1 MGRGHSSPPTLQGGS
16 MRSSSFQVHLRA
28 VLVIFAACFAFT
40 LARGQN
46 PTHVIAGIDFLDGA
60 GAKTVAVKTVDGTVE
75 TVKFTE
81 KTTVHGLKDAAKGAD
96 LAGKEGSHVIVH
108 TVGEGADKAAH
119 SVEWVGDKTVHTT
132 EGTVEDVGKGTK
144 TVAVKTADGTKEA
157 FEVSEHATV
166 DTGKAVGRYTAL
178 GAKKGE
184 HVTVYYT
191 EEAGKKIAHVF
202 KHL

>member
-1 MGRGHSSPPTLQGGS
+1 
-16 MRSSSFQVHLRA
+16 MRSSLLQTALRA
-28 VLVIFAACFAFT
+28 VLVLFAAFFAVT
-40 LARGQN
+40 LARAQDV
-46 PTHVIAGIDFLDGA
+46 THVVSGTIEKVDA
-60 GAKTVAVKTVDGTVE
+60 GAKTIAVKTADGTVE
-75 TVKFTE
+75 TVKFTD
-81 KTTVHGLKDAAKGAD
+81 KTTVHGLKDAVKGAD
-96 LAGKEGSHVIVH
+96 LAGKEGGHVIVH
-108 TVGEGADKAAH
+108 ATGEGAEKTAH

-144 TVAVKTADGTKEA
+144 TVAVKTADGTKEV
-157 FEVSEHATV
+157 FEVSGHATV
-166 DTGKAVGRYTAL
+166 DTGKTVARYSAE

>member
-1 MGRGHSSPPTLQGGS
+1 MSSNLVKLG
-16 MRSSSFQVHLRA
+16 FQVVVAL
-28 VLVIFAACFAFT
+28 LVISVAASQGT
-40 LARGQN
+40 QSSTKVVTGTIQK
-46 PTHVIAGIDFLDGA
+46 VDS
-60 GAKTVAVKTVDGTVE
+60 GAKTISVKTADGTVE
-75 TVKFTE
+75 TVKFTD
-81 KTTVHGLKDAAKGAD
+81 KTTVHGLKDAAKGTD

-132 EGTVEDVGKGTK
+132 EGTVEDVGKASK
-144 TVAVKTADGTKEA
+144 TVAVKTADGTKESFVVA
-157 FEVSEHATV
+157 DHAV
-166 DTGKAVGRYTAL
+166 VNTGKDIARYSAR

-191 EEAGKKIAHVF
+191 EEAGKKVAHVF

>member
-1 MGRGHSSPPTLQGGS
+1 MSSNLFRIGS
-16 MRSSSFQVHLRA
+16 QM
-28 VLVIFAACFAFT
+28 VLVLAALCCTVAVHGDQAST
-40 LARGQN
+40 N
-46 PTHVIAGIDFLDGA
+46 VITGTIEKVDS
-60 GAKTVAVKTVDGTVE
+60 GAKTIAVKSADGTVE

-81 KTTVHGLKDAAKGAD
+81 ETTVHGLKDAAKGGD
-96 LAGKEGSHVIVH
+96 LAGKEGGHVIVH
-108 TVGEGADKAAH
+108 TVGEGTDKTAH

-132 EGTVEDVGKGTK
+132 EGTVEDVGKGSK
-144 TVAVKTADGTKEA
+144 TIAVKTADGTKETFFVA
-157 FEVSEHATV
+157 DHAVVNSGKDVS
-166 DTGKAVGRYTAL
+166 RYSVR

>member
-1 MGRGHSSPPTLQGGS
+1 
-16 MRSSSFQVHLRA
+16 MRLSLRPIPVRA
-28 VLVIFAACFAFT
+28 VLAFLAACFLVTMLRA
-40 LARGQN
+40 ADV
-46 PTHVIAGIDFLDGA
+46 THILVGTVEKVDAA
-60 GAKTVAVKTVDGTVE
+60 AKTIAVKTADGTVE
-75 TVKFTE
+75 TVKFTG

-96 LAGKEGSHVIVH
+96 LAGKEGGHVIVH
-108 TVGEGADKAAH
+108 ASGEGADKTAH
-119 SVEWVGDKTVHTT
+119 SVEWFGDKTVHAT
-132 EGTVEDVGKGTK
+132 EGTVDEVGTGTK
-144 TVAVKTADGTKEA
+144 TLAVKSADGTKQA

-166 DTGKAVGRYTAL
+166 DTGKTVGRYSAV

>member
-1 MGRGHSSPPTLQGGS
+1 
-16 MRSSSFQVHLRA
+16 MRSSSFQIPLR
-28 VLVIFAACFAFT
+28 VIIVILAACFAVAV
-40 LARGQN
+40 ARAQN
-46 PTHVIAGIDFLDGA
+46 PTHILTGTIEKVDAA
-60 GAKTVAVKTVDGTVE
+60 AKTIAVKTADGTVE

-96 LAGKEGSHVIVH
+96 LAGKEGGHVIVH
-108 TVGEGADKAAH
+108 ATGEGAEKTAH
-119 SVEWVGDKTVHTT
+119 SVVWVGDKTVHTT
-132 EGTVEDVGKGTK
+132 EGTVDDVGTGTK

-157 FEVSEHATV
+157 FEVAGHATV
-166 DTGKAVGRYTAL
+166 DTGKTVGRYSAL

>member
-1 MGRGHSSPPTLQGGS
+1 M
-16 MRSSSFQVHLRA
+16 VHADDVTHILVGTVEKVDA
-28 VLVIFAACFAFT
+28 V
-40 LARGQN
+40 
-46 PTHVIAGIDFLDGA
+46 
-60 GAKTVAVKTVDGTVE
+60 AKTIAVKTADGTVE

-96 LAGKEGSHVIVH
+96 LAGKEGGHVIVH
-108 TVGEGADKAAH
+108 STGESADKTAH
-119 SVEWVGDKTVHTT
+119 SVEWFGDKTVHAT
-132 EGTVEDVGKGTK
+132 EGTVDEVGSGTK
-144 TVAVKTADGTKEA
+144 TLAVKSADGTKQA

-166 DTGKAVGRYTAL
+166 DTGKTVGRYSAV

>member
-1 MGRGHSSPPTLQGGS
+1 MSSRLFKVG
-16 MRSSSFQVHLRA
+16 FQVALA
-28 VLVIFAACFAFT
+28 LAAIGSVAASQSDQASTNVIT
-40 LARGQN
+40 G
-46 PTHVIAGIDFLDGA
+46 TVEKVDS
-60 GAKTVAVKTVDGTVE
+60 GAKTMAVKTADGTIE

-81 KTTVHGLKDAAKGAD
+81 KTTVHGLKNATKGGD

-108 TVGEGADKAAH
+108 TVGEGADKTAH
-119 SVEWVGDKTVHTT
+119 SVEWVGDKTVHAT
-132 EGTVEDVGKGTK
+132 EGTVEDVGEGSK
-144 TVAVKTADGTKEA
+144 TVAVKTADGTEETFVVA
-157 FEVSEHATV
+157 DHAV
-166 DTGKAVGRYTAL
+166 VNSGKDITRYSVR

>member
-1 MGRGHSSPPTLQGGS
+1 MSPSLFRVGS
-16 MRSSSFQVHLRA
+16 QA
-28 VLVIFAACFAFT
+28 VLLLAAICHVTAARSDQASTNVIMGT
-40 LARGQN
+40 IEK
-46 PTHVIAGIDFLDGA
+46 VDS
-60 GAKTVAVKTVDGTVE
+60 GAKTIAVKTADGTVE

-81 KTTVHGLKDAAKGAD
+81 KTTVHGLKDAAKGGD

-108 TVGEGADKAAH
+108 TVGEGADKTAH

-132 EGTVEDVGKGTK
+132 EGTLEEVGKGSK
-144 TVAVKTADGTKEA
+144 TVAVKTADGTKETFIVA
-157 FEVSEHATV
+157 DHATV
-166 DTGKAVGRYTAL
+166 NSGKDIARYSAR
-178 GAKKGE
+178 GAKKGG

>member
-1 MGRGHSSPPTLQGGS
+1 
-16 MRSSSFQVHLRA
+16 MRSSLLSALFRA
-28 VLVIFAACFAFT
+28 VLLLLAACFAVAV
-40 LARGQN
+40 ARAQDV
-46 PTHVIAGIDFLDGA
+46 THVVSGTIEKVDA
-60 GAKTVAVKTVDGTVE
+60 GAKTIAVKTADGTVE
-75 TVKFTE
+75 TVKFTG
-81 KTTVHGLKDAAKGAD
+81 KTTVEGLKGAATGAD
-96 LAGKEGSHVIVH
+96 LIGKEGAHIIVH
-108 TVGEGADKAAH
+108 ATGEGAQKTAH
-119 SVEWVGDKTVHTT
+119 SVVWVGDKTVHTA

-157 FEVSEHATV
+157 FEVSGHATV
-166 DTGKAVGRYTAL
+166 DTGKAVGRYSAL

>member
-1 MGRGHSSPPTLQGGS
+1 MSSRLFKV
-16 MRSSSFQVHLRA
+16 SFQVALA
-28 VLVIFAACFAFT
+28 LAAIGSVAASQSDQASTNVIT
-40 LARGQN
+40 G
-46 PTHVIAGIDFLDGA
+46 TVEKVDS
-60 GAKTVAVKTVDGTVE
+60 GAKTIAVKTADGTIE

-81 KTTVHGLKDAAKGAD
+81 KTTVHGLKNATKGGD

-108 TVGEGADKAAH
+108 TVGEGA
-119 SVEWVGDKTVHTT
+119 E
-132 EGTVEDVGKGTK
+132 
-144 TVAVKTADGTKEA
+144 KTADGTEETFVVA
-157 FEVSEHATV
+157 DHAV
-166 DTGKAVGRYTAL
+166 VNSGKDITRYSVR

>member
-1 MGRGHSSPPTLQGGS
+1 
-16 MRSSSFQVHLRA
+16 MRSNLLQTPLRA
-28 VLVIFAACFAFT
+28 VLVLLAACFVVT
-40 LARGQN
+40 VARAQDV
-46 PTHVIAGIDFLDGA
+46 THVVSGTIEKVDA
-60 GAKTVAVKTVDGTVE
+60 GAKTIAVKTADGTVE
-75 TVKFTE
+75 TVKFTD

-96 LAGKEGSHVIVH
+96 LAGKEGGHVIVH
-108 TVGEGADKAAH
+108 ATGEGAATTAH

-157 FEVSEHATV
+157 FVVADHATV
-166 DTGKAVGRYTAL
+166 DTGKTVGRYTVV